1 MESKSE
7 DLQAIYNSTSMLQ
20 MLFEKMNGEKSS
32 LLTRSERFAGW
43 TLPQVFPLD
52 VGSEGEEFQLDF
64 QSIGA
69 RATNH
74 LANKLTLAL
83 FAPSRPFF
91 KLEPEQDFADQLA
104 SKGFDASMQ
113 RTAFSKA
120 ERNAMKKMMQRGTR
134 VSMPYAMKLLIIT
147 GNALKY
153 FPVNGGK
160 AQVYNLRDYGVVRD
174 LSGTPLDMVT
184 QDRKTLGT
192 LPKDMQDALKVEH
205 PEYTE
210 DSEITLYTRI
220 RLHNNKYHVFQALNS
235 VPYTKASLG
244 SYTKQDVP
252 WIPLTWTLAR
262 GKNYGNGLVEEYAG
276 DFHALSSL
284 SEAMV
289 IGAAIA
295 ADIKFL
301 VDPTGNTDF
310 RELNKAESGAY
321 VPGRADDI
329 TTLATNKAN
338 DWGMVLQ
345 IIDTYEKRIGMAFL
359 LGSAVTRNAERVTAE
374 EIRFQA
380 MELETSL
387 GGVYSRLAEDLQQP
401 MAYIFLAD
409 ADFGI
414 GDGREL
420 RPVIITGLD
429 ALSRN
434 SESENL
440 MLFINDLAMLA
451 QLSPE
456 VSGRLLLNPVIATI
470 AAARGV
476 EYDKYLKDEEVYQ
489 KEVAEQQKQQL
500 AMQGAA
506 EQNKA
511 DAKVSAGG
519 A

>member
-1 MESKSE
+1 M
-7 DLQAIYNSTSMLQ
+7 DLQKLYNQPAMLQ
-20 MLFEKMNGEKSS
+20 ALFFKMDGEKSS

-91 KLEPEQDFADQLA
+91 KLEAEPVFAAQLA
-104 SKGFDASMQ
+104 EQGFDESMQ
-113 RTAFSKA
+113 RTAFAKA

-153 FPVNGGK
+153 FPIKGGK

-174 LSGTPLDMVT
+174 LSGEPLDMVT
-184 QDRKTLGT
+184 QDRKVLGT
-192 LPKDMQDALKVEH
+192 LTQDMQDALKIKH

-210 DSEITLYTRI
+210 DSEIILYTRI
-220 RLHNNKYHVFQALNS
+220 RLHNNKYHIFQALDDI
-235 VPYTKASLG
+235 PYLGASLG
-244 SYTKQDVP
+244 SYTKKEVP

-310 RELNKAESGAY
+310 RELNKASSGAY

-345 IIDTYEKRIGMAFL
+345 IIETYEKRIGMAFL

-401 MAYIFLAD
+401 MAYIFLQD

-414 GDGREL
+414 GDGAEL
-420 RPVIITGLD
+420 RPVIVTGLD

-434 SESENL
+434 SESESL
-440 MLFINDLAMLA
+440 MLFLNDLAMIA
-451 QLSPE
+451 QIPEE

-470 AAARGV
+470 AAARGI
-476 EYDKYLKDEEVYQ
+476 EYDLYLKDEAVYQ
-489 KEVAEQQKQQL
+489 KEQQELQKQQL
-500 AMQGAA
+500 AMQGQA

-511 DAKVSAGG
+511 DAKVSAEGV
-519 A
+519 